1 MNTDLPIPT
10 LITEEGDIIINNTKY
25 IFVEYD
31 EFLLEEGWLA
41 TTYQN
46 DAGEYITVTLSA
58 NIVAI
63 GGQPVTVRQEAA

>member
-41 TTYQN
+41 TT
-46 DAGEYITVTLSA
+46 
-58 NIVAI
+58 
-63 GGQPVTVRQEAA
+63 